1 VRKAPSELRTSLLGP
16 PRTARSVAGSGSH
29 LLFEMRNLH
38 ENSALCLVGVGS
50 IWFGHTAGDR
60 LHEFARKV
68 DSQEVIFPMCLLYSR
83 QYLNYEMKSHCVT
96 KNLSSSMLCWMQHNL
111 SKISYAEVCANLHWT
126 VPMGSWLD

>member
-1 VRKAPSELRTSLLGP
+1 
-16 PRTARSVAGSGSH
+16 
-29 LLFEMRNLH
+29 M
-38 ENSALCLVGVGS
+38 GVGS
-50 IWFGHTAGDR
+50 IWFGHAAGDR